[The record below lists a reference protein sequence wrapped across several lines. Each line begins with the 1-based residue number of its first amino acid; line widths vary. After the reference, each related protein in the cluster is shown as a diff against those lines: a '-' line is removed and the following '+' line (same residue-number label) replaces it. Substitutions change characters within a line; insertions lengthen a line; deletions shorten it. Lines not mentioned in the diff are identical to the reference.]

1 MFFKDA
7 IRISFHQTDPEEEY
21 TLTQYLY
28 RPSELVR
35 GVKPLDFMSCRRIE
49 FAPNDKCVIDTGGDE
64 VAFVV
69 ISGEIDFVCG
79 QARGT
84 AHFKDMLYVPW
95 HSHIELRTPHQ
106 AVVMQVNSPSDRATQ
121 FAHIA
126 YSEVAQDPARHKVF
140 GTNETASLRD
150 VYMFIDD
157 KFPAA
162 RLLMGICEG
171 SPGSWTSWPPH
182 EHARDREELY
192 VYFDMG
198 KSFSIQCVYENLDEP
213 LFCGFVRDGDLIA
226 VPKGFHPN
234 VSSPAGRIT
243 YFYAMAAR
251 VAGKREFMQLNIQ
264 DGFGELK

>member
-1 MFFKDA
+1 MDK
-7 IRISFHQTDPEEEY
+7 
-21 TLTQYLY
+21 YLY
-28 RPSELVR
+28 HPDELIR
-35 GVKPLDFMSCRRIE
+35 GVKPLDWMACQRIE
-49 FAPNDKCVIDTGGDE
+49 FSQTSSPRVTDTGNDE

-69 ISGEIDFVCG
+69 ISGQVNFAIG
-79 QARGT
+79 QASGT
-84 AHFKDMLYVPW
+84 ARFKDMLYVPW
-95 HSHIELRTPHQ
+95 RNRIELQTQHK
-106 AVVMQVNSPSDRATQ
+106 AIVMQVNSPSDRDTQ

-126 YSEVAQDPARHKVF
+126 YSDVAKDPVRHKVF
-140 GTNETASLRD
+140 GLNETASLRD
-150 VYMFIDD
+150 VYMYIDD

-171 SPGSWTSWPPH
+171 SAGSWTSWPPH
-182 EHARDREELY
+182 EHTKDREELY

-198 KSFSIQCVYENLDEP
+198 KSFSIQCVYEDLDQP

-251 VAGKREFMQLNIQ
+251 VAGKREFMVLNMQ
-264 DGFGELK
+264 EGFGELK